1 MKISREFKVGLIA
14 IVSMVLLYWGFN
26 FLKGEDVFENKKI
39 FYAVYDKVE
48 GLTPA
53 KPVLINGYKVGI
65 VDQVYFH
72 PDGSGRLMVAMNI
85 TSDFKISKNT
95 TASIES
101 TDLLGEKAI
110 NLVLGTSNM
119 PAETGDTLSSNI
131 ELSLTEEVN
140 KQVAP
145 LKTKVEKLF
154 GSIDTVLI
162 LVSGF
167 LNDEAQNNFAETFNS
182 LRRSFTR
189 LESTLTSLDNTVTNS
204 KGDIEGTFTNL
215 NKITTNLE
223 QNSEQLNGIFNNL
236 NAVSDSLSK
245 VRLKETFETL
255 NKTLASAE
263 SVLNKVDSG
272 EGSMGQLIND
282 PELYNNLERASE
294 QLDLLLLDIKYNP
307 KRYIDLSLFGG
318 RKDYNEEENLKKEK
332 EMEERRKELRDQ
344 DQSNN

>member
-1 MKISREFKVGLIA
+1 MKISREFKVGIIA
-14 IVSMVLLYWGFN
+14 IISMVLLYWGFN
-26 FLKGEDVFENKKI
+26 FLKGEDVFEKKKI

-72 PDGSGRLMVAMNI
+72 PDGSGRLMVALNI
-85 TSDFKISKNT
+85 TSDFEIAKNT
-95 TASIES
+95 TASIQS

-110 NLVLGTSNM
+110 NLVLGTSNE
-119 PAETGDTLSSNI
+119 PAESGDTLASNI

-154 GSIDTVLI
+154 GSIDTVLV

-189 LESTLTSLDNTVTNS
+189 LESTLTSLDETVTRS
-204 KGDIEGTFTNL
+204 QGDIEGTFSNL

-223 QNSEQLNGIFNNL
+223 QNSEELSGIFTNL
-236 NAVSDSLSK
+236 NAISDSLSK
-245 VRLKETFETL
+245 ARIKETFTSL
-255 NKTLASAE
+255 NEALAAAE
-263 SVLNKVDSG
+263 SVLQKVDSG
-272 EGSMGQLIND
+272 EGTMGKLVND
-282 PELYNNLERASE
+282 PELYQNLERASE

-318 RKDYNEEENLKKEK
+318 RKDYNEEENLKKEQEAASK
-332 EMEERRKELRDQ
+332 RDELRDQ
-344 DQSNN
+344 PNK